1 MADFNTFALNIP
13 PGGRVRLQMRV
24 MNVKSLSKSIMAEP
38 IELTPTLTGKDAERF
53 LRLMD
58 EVKPVS
64 REEMER
70 IRNDYEYIK
79 SIAQF

>member
-1 MADFNTFALNIP
+1 MA
-13 PGGRVRLQMRV
+13 R
-24 MNVKSLSKSIMAEP
+24 P
-38 IELTPTLTGKDAERF
+38 IKETPTLKGKDAERF

-70 IRNDYEYIK
+70 IRKDYEYIK

>member
-1 MADFNTFALNIP
+1 MAT
-13 PGGRVRLQMRV
+13 
-24 MNVKSLSKSIMAEP
+24 P
-38 IELTPTLTGKDAERF
+38 IQLTPTLTGKDAERF

-70 IRNDYEYIK
+70 IRKDYEYIK

>member
-1 MADFNTFALNIP
+1 MFNLK
-13 PGGRVRLQMRV
+13 
-24 MNVKSLSKSIMAEP
+24 VKCIMATP
-38 IELTPTLTGKDAERF
+38 IQLTPTLTGKDAERF

-70 IRNDYEYIK
+70 IRKDYEYIK

>member
-1 MADFNTFALNIP
+1 MAT
-13 PGGRVRLQMRV
+13 
-24 MNVKSLSKSIMAEP
+24 P

-70 IRNDYEYIK
+70 IRKDYEYISYFINYCCNI
-79 SIAQF
+79 SIYLH